1 MSSIRR
7 IAILLIALAAVARPA
22 AAFHGNTLP
31 VRYSAAVGAHGWVT
45 LSLTVPDGLGYDNPL
60 LDIEVDGRGTDVSA
74 AGGGEWALD
83 AQGDPMWA
91 SAFTGWSSG
100 EVYVRGPE
108 PVGVIVDTRSHVDE
122 NTYGF
127 ASTYYGLDAGTYTLV
142 VGFVT
147 DAATASGTLTISS
160 ADTIGVSVTG
170 SGSKGFMF
178 MERDFDPCARAAG
191 FLVGAAAGCEA
202 SVVIGDRLFGIF
214 SSHGDV
220 SVVRHEGP
228 NGTTVGHDFMHGEP
242 AGTHRFLVDAE
253 AGVVFEGFYVWGID
267 VSGLAVP
274 S

>member
-7 IAILLIALAAVARPA
+7 IAVLLVGLAAVAQPA
-22 AAFHGNTLP
+22 AAFHDNTLP
-31 VRYSAAVGAHGWVT
+31 VRYSAAIGTQGWVT
-45 LSLTVPDGLGYDNPL
+45 LSLTVPEGLGYDNPL
-60 LDIEVDGRGTDVSA
+60 LDIEVEGRGTDVSA
-74 AGGGEWALD
+74 VGGGEWALD
-83 AQGDPMWA
+83 AQGSPTWA

-108 PVGVIVDTRSHVDE
+108 PVGVVVDTRSHVNEDSF
-122 NTYGF
+122 GF

-142 VGFVT
+142 VGYVT
-147 DAATASGTLTISS
+147 DAATGSGTLTISS

-178 MERDFDPCARAAG
+178 MERHFDPCTRAAG
-191 FLVGAAAGCEA
+191 FLAGAAAGCEA
-202 SVVIGDRLFGIF
+202 SVEIGDRLFGIF
-214 SSHGDV
+214 SSHGV

-228 NGTTVGHDFMHGEP
+228 NGTTIGDDFMFGAP
-242 AGTHRFLVDAE
+242 AGTHRFVVDAE

-267 VSGLAVP
+267 VSGLTVR